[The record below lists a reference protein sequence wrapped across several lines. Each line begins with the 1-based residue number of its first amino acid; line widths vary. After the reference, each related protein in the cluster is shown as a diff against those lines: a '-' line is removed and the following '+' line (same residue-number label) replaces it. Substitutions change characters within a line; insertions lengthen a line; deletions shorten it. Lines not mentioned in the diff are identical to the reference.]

1 MEQLYIVVDRV
12 YFRKCGLGRTI
23 RFSQVFESFERTMEF
38 YATLDKY
45 EDYDIVPIS
54 KSEYLKLKERY
65 KECF

>member
-12 YFRKCGLGRTI
+12 YFRKVGLGRTI

-38 YATLDKY
+38 YSTLDKY
-45 EDYDIVPIS
+45 EDYIIVPIS